1 MNNQGWMAIHRK
13 IKDTWLWKEKPFSRG
28 QAWIDLLLMANWE
41 EKKVLVNGNLEVVKR
56 GERITSLRKLSESW
70 GWSTTK
76 VKKFLEVLKGDNMI
90 DYKSDTK
97 KTVYRV
103 LNYNDYQDIKDEEIN
118 SEVTQKKQPKTAFLE
133 NSENGENFSAEKRNT
148 EKTSPSIENP
158 NGTEERENAESN
170 SKVTQKKNRSKTEV
184 KQKKTNNNIN
194 NYNNNKQYIVEQS
207 PTVDVEEK
215 KTKKDNP
222 PYEEIIDYLNVKV
235 GKNFKATTKTH
246 QSKINGRWREGYR
259 LDDFK
264 QVIDNK
270 VKQWGNDPNMD
281 KYLRPDTLFST
292 KFESYLNEKDIKPQV
307 DNTRGNN
314 YQNYDDDYE
323 DKEMEWARKKFEK
336 DVTELMKGAKQ

>member
-13 IKDTWLWKEKPFSRG
+13 IKDTWIWTEKPFSKG

-41 EKKVLVNGNLEVVKR
+41 EKKVLVNGNLEVVGR
-56 GERITSLRKLSESW
+56 GEKITSIRQLCEAW
-70 GWSTTK
+70 GWSNRK
-76 VKKFLEVLKGDNMI
+76 VKNFLNLLQSDNMI
-90 DYKSDTK
+90 AYKSTTK
-97 KTVYRV
+97 YTTYKIV
-103 LNYNDYQDIKDEEIN
+103 NYNTYQDIGI
-118 SEVTQKKQPKTAFLE
+118 SESTTKAFQKHNKSISKAF
-133 NSENGENFSAEKRNT
+133 
-148 EKTSPSIENP
+148 
-158 NGTEERENAESN
+158 
-170 SKVTQKKNRSKTEV
+170 QKH
-184 KQKKTNNNIN
+184 TNNNIN
-194 NYNNNKQYIVEQS
+194 NINNNNNNKQYIVEQS

-222 PYEEIIDYLNVKV
+222 PYEEIIDYLNVKA

-307 DNTRGNN
+307 DNTKGNN

-336 DVTELMKGAKQ
+336 DVKELMKGAKQ